1 MNHKHMG
8 AVLFQSTIG
17 ILCKQAVAV
26 CGGVGVEGALNAE
39 AGNPGK
45 VWVMKGKLT
54 DDWFDSKKGYF
65 EWSLSMKTRYFHVF
79 LQNE

>member
-45 VWVMKGKLT
+45 V
-54 DDWFDSKKGYF
+54 
-65 EWSLSMKTRYFHVF
+65 
-79 LQNE
+79 